1 MVVDLISFII
11 SIKARYNALGT
22 LLGSVKAVGKI
33 QFIYATIYRF
43 LSLAFFYEL
52 IKQLVQIIHCIK
64 SFRQ

>member
-43 LSLAFFYEL
+43 LSLAFTFMN
-52 IKQLVQIIHCIK
+52 
-64 SFRQ
+64 